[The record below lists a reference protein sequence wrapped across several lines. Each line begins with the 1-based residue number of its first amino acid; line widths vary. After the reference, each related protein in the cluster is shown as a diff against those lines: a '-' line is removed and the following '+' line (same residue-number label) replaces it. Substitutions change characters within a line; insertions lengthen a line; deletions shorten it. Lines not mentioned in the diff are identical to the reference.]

1 MRDEL
6 CRATWKY
13 IRLLHQLVGASMN
26 QKKRHG
32 SYGQLS
38 TWSSM
43 ISVVDKD
50 AVLWS
55 RPDHLPARA
64 DQCSVI
70 LRTAAPMLE
79 GVNFT
84 SLSNLKLTG
93 AI

>member
-1 MRDEL
+1 
-6 CRATWKY
+6 
-13 IRLLHQLVGASMN
+13 
-26 QKKRHG
+26 
-32 SYGQLS
+32 
-38 TWSSM
+38 M

-93 AI
+93 ASDQQLKSGSPKTSTALPDFCSICCKSVTFPA